1 MIKTANSIDEVIDVL
16 DAIVAEEIRRKSKLA
31 YFPALYLK
39 VTRRVRQGILNQEFE
54 DNLRMEFLDVVFA
67 NRYIDAYIAFR
78 NGRPLTSS
86 WRVAFEAENK
96 SLLILQHLLLGM
108 NAHINLDLGIAA
120 SETMKNKELSA
131 IHNDFNAINRL
142 LSEMSDEVQNKITG
156 VSPLLGL
163 LDRLGGNSDT
173 LLVNFSIELAREGA
187 WQFANQYS
195 HSPTPKTLA
204 ARDKTIS
211 NLGIQLIFPAGK
223 LIKFLIKSVKMA
235 ENQNVEKVVRAISG

>member
-16 DAIVAEEIRRKSKLA
+16 DAIVAGEIRRKSKLA

-39 VTRRVRQGILNQEFE
+39 VTRRVKQGILNQEFE

-78 NGRPLTSS
+78 NGRPLTGS
-86 WRVAFEAENK
+86 WRVAFEAGNK

-120 SETMKNKELSA
+120 SETMKNKELTA

-195 HSPTPKTLA
+195 HSPTSKTLA
-204 ARDKTIS
+204 ARDKTTS
-211 NLGIQLIFPAGK
+211 NLGIQLTFPTGK
-223 LIKFLIKSVKMA
+223 LIKFLIKSIRMA
-235 ENQNVEKVVRAISG
+235 ENQNVEKVVRAISS